1 MSVRAVMGY
10 EWCRL
15 WTRPLGWVL
24 AALTMAGMGWEFLL
38 MLNQYLALQV
48 RLAAAG
54 NTSGFTD
61 LVTLPWLALFV
72 IAAFVLAPLL
82 TMGALAGE
90 RRGGTLPLLFSAGVS
105 PTAVVLG
112 KYFAALLWQLL
123 ILLLLLAMPVVLAVV
138 THPDWGKLA
147 AAALG
152 LTLALAA
159 LNAVGV
165 ACSAFAGH
173 PALAAAG
180 AFVVTA
186 LLVGVNK
193 LALAD
198 GAIGGIANWLALSTH
213 LQPMGRG
220 LVSTDDL
227 VWFALLIGTALL
239 LAIRRVGDER
249 TRGG

>member
-1 MSVRAVMGY
+1 MSMGAMY
-10 EWCRL
+10 RCEWRRL

-24 AALTMAGMGWEFLL
+24 AALAVAGMGWEFLL
-38 MLNQYLALQV
+38 MLNQFLALQV

-72 IAAFVLAPLL
+72 VAAFVMAPL
-82 TMGALAGE
+82 MSMSALAGE
-90 RRGGTLPLLFSAGVS
+90 RRGGTLPLLFAAGVS
-105 PTAVVLG
+105 PAAIVLG
-112 KYFAALLWQLL
+112 KYLAALTWQALVL
-123 ILLLLLAMPVVLAVV
+123 ALVLAMPLALALVVG
-138 THPDWGKLA
+138 PDWGKLA

-152 LTLALAA
+152 LLLAMA
-159 LNAVGV
+159 LLTAVGM

-186 LLVGVNK
+186 VLVGVNRLS
-193 LALAD
+193 LAQ

-220 LVSTDDL
+220 LVDTTDL
-227 VWFALLIGTALL
+227 VWFVLLIVLALSI
-239 LAIRRVGDER
+239 AIRRIADER
-249 TRGG
+249 TRG

>member
-1 MSVRAVMGY
+1 MSVGAVMRC
-10 EWCRL
+10 EWRRL

-24 AALTMAGMGWEFLL
+24 AALTLAGMGWEFLL

-54 NTSGFTD
+54 NASGFTD

-82 TMGALAGE
+82 TMSALAGE
-90 RRGGTLPLLFSAGVS
+90 RRGGTLSLLFASGLS
-105 PTAVVLG
+105 PSAVVLG
-112 KYFAALLWQLL
+112 KYFAVLIWQLL
-123 ILLLLLAMPVVLAVV
+123 ILLLLLAMPVALAFT

-152 LTLALAA
+152 LMLALAS
-159 LNAVGV
+159 LNAIGM
-165 ACSAFAGH
+165 ACSAFVGH

-193 LALAD
+193 LSLAD
-198 GAIGGIANWLALSTH
+198 GVLGGIANWLALSTH

-220 LVSTDDL
+220 LVSTADL
-227 VWFALLIGTALL
+227 LWFALLIGVALL

-249 TRGG
+249 TRG